1 MPLSD
6 DQRAAIE
13 RVRLQ
18 AGGKGHPYCEH
29 DYNVHRWLTAY
40 EGNEEETAKVL
51 RRHLN
56 IREVMSLTSLPN
68 AKGED
73 IDEEAEKYAPLTIL
87 GRNRLNDNKILLFE
101 HSGKI
106 DLNGV
111 VDNIRITKFLRMK
124 FRTMERLQQRV
135 EQEERRQDQQSGG
148 VLIMDLDGLSFS
160 TNLLSVLAG
169 PYRILWGTLFEQY
182 PQLIQQIIIINAPK
196 FVNLLYQ
203 TCIPF
208 IPQDYRKKIII
219 CSNDVKS
226 TLLEHIDECCLP
238 MELGG
243 NCEMTSSG
251 EFEIFTP
258 ITVITDI
265 LHSKPPLH
273 PYPKASPIQVP
284 MEQLTIPAG
293 SFTTQK
299 FKWNAGNQ
307 LEFFMQHDQE
317 FTLFFFHARDD
328 TDDTNA
334 WREIYAGCERPA
346 LPQVDTWRWTVPH
359 DGYYYIRYGN
369 EKAWLFSVTVR
380 HLIYQLDGSE
390 KKIVTPITTFNN

>member
-258 ITVITDI
+258 IT
-265 LHSKPPLH
+265 PPLH